1 MRISDWSSGVC
12 SSDLVCDDQ
21 RAKLLG
27 CHVGNVEATG
37 AAIALYKGDNGF
49 LGRRSAGGAVLS
61 LAADIGFIGFNDA
74 SHAAHTALNG
84 HVHGFADTVGEE
96 PGRLVGDAE
105 RTMELVG

>member
-49 LGRRSAGGAVLS
+49 IGRRSAGGAVLS

-74 SHAAHTALNG
+74 SHAANT
-84 HVHGFADTVGEE
+84 
-96 PGRLVGDAE
+96 E
-105 RTMELVG
+105 RKQGVWGKSVSVRVDLGGCVIFKKNKQIK